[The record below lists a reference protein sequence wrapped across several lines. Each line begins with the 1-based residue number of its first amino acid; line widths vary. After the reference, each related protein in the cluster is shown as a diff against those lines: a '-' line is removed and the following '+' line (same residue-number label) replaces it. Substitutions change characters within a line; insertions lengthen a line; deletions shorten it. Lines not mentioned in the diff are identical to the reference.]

1 MLSPKWPAEQLY
13 KLQFASRLVNSD
25 SCVSYQME
33 CLRSVLTIAGRAVE
47 RDAPQRMAILVGRLR
62 EAFVQPGLSAQTRK
76 TLLELLELHASGW
89 QLNLAQQLYYF
100 PYTSLEHRK

>member
-1 MLSPKWPAEQLY
+1 MGRSHGVSLCRSPALA
-13 KLQFASRLVNSD
+13 L
-25 SCVSYQME
+25 QME

-47 RDAPQRMAILVGRLR
+47 RDAPQRMATLVGRLR
-62 EAFVQPGLSAQTRK
+62 QAFVQPGLSAQARK
-76 TLLELLELHASGW
+76 TLLELIELHASGW